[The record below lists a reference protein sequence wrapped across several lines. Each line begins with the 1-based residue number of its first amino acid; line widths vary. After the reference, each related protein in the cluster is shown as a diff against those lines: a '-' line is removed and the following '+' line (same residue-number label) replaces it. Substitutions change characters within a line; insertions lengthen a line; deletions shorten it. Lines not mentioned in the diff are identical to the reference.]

1 MRTRACNFEWFHGHL
16 CLHNIMRVTEDII
29 YVRKPRVHRD
39 TLHVHNILRFRIP
52 LDPRAHNIMLRRAH
66 PCPCASS
73 ALYYAYTTTYH
84 VCVCVYTYPLSMRS
98 EYTYILQRH
107 LTRHINWNNKRNFL
121 LYGSSETDI
130 TKSIN
135 DPSFNDSQD
144 GKKIK
149 KRSYLEGYL
158 LDRKFSKSF
167 LGTMKISPFPEL
179 QL

>member
-73 ALYYAYTTTYH
+73 ALYYAYTTSYH
-84 VCVCVYTYPLSMRS
+84 VCVCVYTRTLYPCTLNIH
-98 EYTYILQRH
+98 TYCRGI
-107 LTRHINWNNKRNFL
+107 
-121 LYGSSETDI
+121 
-130 TKSIN
+130 
-135 DPSFNDSQD
+135 SQD
-144 GKKIK
+144 TLIGTTKET
-149 KRSYLEGYL
+149 SYYT
-158 LDRKFSKSF
+158 DRRRQILPKV
-167 LGTMKISPFPEL
+167 
-179 QL
+179 